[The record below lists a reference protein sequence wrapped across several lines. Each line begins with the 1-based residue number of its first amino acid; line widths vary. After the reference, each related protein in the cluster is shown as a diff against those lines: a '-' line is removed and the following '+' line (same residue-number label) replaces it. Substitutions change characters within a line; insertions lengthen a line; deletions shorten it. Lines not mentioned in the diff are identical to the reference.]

1 MITIK
6 FIVPGFVFGVLGS
19 LLVWLTDF
27 EEARAIANKENK
39 LILINFSGSD
49 WCAPCIRLE
58 KEIFETDSFLSY
70 ARELLV
76 LVKADFPRLKKN
88 KLEKKQEERN
98 NALAEQYNPRGKFPY
113 TVLLD
118 SNGKVLKNW
127 DGFPAGSLQDFIND
141 LRSVSE
147 KSPGLN

>member
-49 WCAPCIRLE
+49 WCAPRIRLE

-147 KSPGLN
+147 KSRGLN